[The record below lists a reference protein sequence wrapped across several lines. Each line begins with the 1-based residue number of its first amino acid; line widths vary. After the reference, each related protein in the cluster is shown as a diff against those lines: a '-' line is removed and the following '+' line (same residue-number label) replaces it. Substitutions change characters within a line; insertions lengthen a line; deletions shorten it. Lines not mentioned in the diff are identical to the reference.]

1 MTDHTTEMAKSALR
15 QVRPWR
21 AGMPWWVI
29 LLEGLIALGI
39 GIYVLMAPNAGNSI
53 VLLLALY
60 LLVAH
65 VERAI
70 IGFRSRIPAAI
81 LAERMLR
88 AGIGV
93 TVGLIIV
100 VDALIPFINPPAPL
114 VILSL
119 GWLLIGAIGIWEWVS
134 ARRTDWAWAV
144 FPVVSA
150 LFGLLM
156 LASRLALGPLVLIS
170 IVGIVAGIALLG
182 YAFMLYRNAWRAAG
196 LDAPPARQWYTVA

>member
-1 MTDHTTEMAKSALR
+1 MNDQTTEMAKSALR

-21 AGMPWWVI
+21 AGMAWWIV
-29 LLEGLIALGI
+29 LVEGLIALGI
-39 GIYVLMAPNAGNSI
+39 GIYLLTSANAGKHF
-53 VLLLALY
+53 VLLLGLY

-70 IGFRSRIPAAI
+70 MGFRARIPAAI

-88 AGIGV
+88 AGIGL

-100 VDALIPFINPPAPL
+100 VDAMIPFMNSPAPL

-119 GWLLIGAIGIWEWVS
+119 GWLLIGAIGIWEWAS
-134 ARRTDWAWAV
+134 ARGELGLGLGALV
-144 FPVVSA
+144 FPIVSA

-156 LASRLALGPLVLIS
+156 LASRLALGPFILQALA
-170 IVGIVAGIALLG
+170 IVAIVAGVALLG
-182 YAFMLYRNAWRAAG
+182 YAFMLYRNAQAAPQ
-196 LDAPPARQWYTVA
+196 A

>member
-1 MTDHTTEMAKSALR
+1 MYFMTDHTTEMAKSALR

-60 LLVAH
+60 LLVVH

-100 VDALIPFINPPAPL
+100 VDALVPFINPPAPL

-134 ARRTDWAWAV
+134 ARAELGLGLGALV

-156 LASRLALGPLVLIS
+156 LASRLALGPLVLQS
-170 IVGIVAGIALLG
+170 LAIVGIVAGIALLG
-182 YAFMLYRNAWRAAG
+182 YAFMLYRNAQAAPQ
-196 LDAPPARQWYTVA
+196 A

>member
-70 IGFRSRIPAAI
+70 IGFRSQIPAAI

-134 ARRTDWAWAV
+134 ARAELGLGLGALV

-156 LASRLALGPLVLIS
+156 LASRLALGPLVLNPWPS
-170 IVGIVAGIALLG
+170 SALSQ
-182 YAFMLYRNAWRAAG
+182 ASHC
-196 LDAPPARQWYTVA
+196 

>member
-60 LLVAH
+60 LLVVH

-100 VDALIPFINPPAPL
+100 VDALVPFINPPAPL

-134 ARRTDWAWAV
+134 ARAELGLGLGALV

-156 LASRLALGPLVLIS
+156 LASRLALGPLVLQS
-170 IVGIVAGIALLG
+170 LAIVGIVAGIALLG
-182 YAFMLYRNAWRAAG
+182 YAFMLYRNAQAAPQ
-196 LDAPPARQWYTVA
+196 A

>member
-60 LLVAH
+60 LLVVH

-88 AGIGV
+88 AGIGM

-100 VDALIPFINPPAPL
+100 VDALVPFINPPAPL

-134 ARRTDWAWAV
+134 ARAELGLGLGALV

-156 LASRLALGPLVLIS
+156 LASRLALGPLVLQS
-170 IVGIVAGIALLG
+170 LAIVGIVAGIALLG
-182 YAFMLYRNAWRAAG
+182 YAFMLYRNAQAAPQ
-196 LDAPPARQWYTVA
+196 A

>member
-1 MTDHTTEMAKSALR
+1 MTDQTTEMAKSALR

-60 LLVAH
+60 LLVVH

-70 IGFRSRIPAAI
+70 IGFRSRVPTAI

-100 VDALIPFINPPAPL
+100 IDALVPFINPPAPL

-134 ARRTDWAWAV
+134 ARAELGFGLGALV
-144 FPVVSA
+144 FPMVSA

-156 LASRLALGPLVLIS
+156 LASRLALGPLVLQS
-170 IVGIVAGIALLG
+170 LAVVGIVAGIALLG
-182 YAFMLYRNAWRAAG
+182 YAFMLYRNAQAASQ
-196 LDAPPARQWYTVA
+196 A

>member
-60 LLVAH
+60 LLVVH

-134 ARRTDWAWAV
+134 ARAELGLGLGALV

-156 LASRLALGPLVLIS
+156 LASRLALGPLVLQS
-170 IVGIVAGIALLG
+170 LAIVGIVAGIALLG
-182 YAFMLYRNAWRAAG
+182 YAFMLYRNAQAAPQ
-196 LDAPPARQWYTVA
+196 A

>member
-1 MTDHTTEMAKSALR
+1 MYFMTDHTTEMAKSALR

-60 LLVAH
+60 LLVVH

-134 ARRTDWAWAV
+134 ARAELGLGLGALV

-156 LASRLALGPLVLIS
+156 LASRLALGPLVLQS
-170 IVGIVAGIALLG
+170 LAIVGIVAGIALLG
-182 YAFMLYRNAWRAAG
+182 YAFMLYRNAQAAPQ
-196 LDAPPARQWYTVA
+196 A

>member
-60 LLVAH
+60 LLVVH

-100 VDALIPFINPPAPL
+100 VDALVPFINPPAPL

-134 ARRTDWAWAV
+134 ARAELGLGLGALV

-156 LASRLALGPLVLIS
+156 LASRLALGPLVLQS
-170 IVGIVAGIALLG
+170 LAIVGIVAGIALLG
-182 YAFMLYRNAWRAAG
+182 YAFMMYRNAQAAP
-196 LDAPPARQWYTVA
+196 LA

>member
-70 IGFRSRIPAAI
+70 IGFRSQIPAAI

-134 ARRTDWAWAV
+134 ARAELGLGLGALV

-156 LASRLALGPLVLIS
+156 LASRLALGPLVLQS
-170 IVGIVAGIALLG
+170 LAIVGIVAGIALLG
-182 YAFMLYRNAWRAAG
+182 YAFMLYRNAQAAPQ
-196 LDAPPARQWYTVA
+196 A

>member
-1 MTDHTTEMAKSALR
+1 MTDQTTEMAKSALR

-21 AGMPWWVI
+21 TGMPWWVI

-60 LLVAH
+60 LLVVH

-88 AGIGV
+88 AGIGM

-100 VDALIPFINPPAPL
+100 VDALVPFINPPAPL

-134 ARRTDWAWAV
+134 ARAELGLGLGALV

-156 LASRLALGPLVLIS
+156 LASRLALGPLVLQS
-170 IVGIVAGIALLG
+170 LAIVGIVAGIALLG
-182 YAFMLYRNAWRAAG
+182 YAFMLYRNAQAAPQ
-196 LDAPPARQWYTVA
+196 A

>member
-1 MTDHTTEMAKSALR
+1 MTDQTTEMAKSALR

-60 LLVAH
+60 LLVVH

-134 ARRTDWAWAV
+134 ARAELGLGLGALV

-156 LASRLALGPLVLIS
+156 LASRLALGPLVLQS
-170 IVGIVAGIALLG
+170 LAIVSIVAGIALLG
-182 YAFMLYRNAWRAAG
+182 YAFMLYRNAQAA
-196 LDAPPARQWYTVA
+196 P